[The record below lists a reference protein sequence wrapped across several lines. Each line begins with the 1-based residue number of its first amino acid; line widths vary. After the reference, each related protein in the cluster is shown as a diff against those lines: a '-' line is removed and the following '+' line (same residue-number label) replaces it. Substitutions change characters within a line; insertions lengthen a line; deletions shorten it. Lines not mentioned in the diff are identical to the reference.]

1 MKGKKMGTKLIL
13 GLMIGM
19 MAIAYGCSK
28 DASGTTTTAY
38 SLEDFDYPV
47 GSTDV
52 AAGTEVYAEF
62 CEGCHPGGQEG
73 DGPKIADALA
83 SPSQLRWKVRSGGDD
98 MPAFGPDKLSN
109 DNLEALLAYAQ
120 TIGAITQ

>member
-1 MKGKKMGTKLIL
+1 MKGNKMGTKLIL

-19 MAIAYGCSK
+19 LAIAYGCSK

-73 DGPKIADALA
+73 DGPKLADAAA

-98 MPAFGPDKLSN
+98 MPAFGPDKISN
-109 DNLEALLAYAQ
+109 DDLEALLAYAQ